1 MSLYLIILGVFVTYS
16 FGDGGRLPWGTQAGM
31 WPQSGT
37 GPSSSGPSSS
47 GPSSSGPSSSG
58 PSRTGP
64 SRSGPDP
71 RLVTISGIQYAGSG
85 CPAGSVAQVIDPSR
99 TVFTLIFDRFIA
111 QDGPNV
117 DYSETTKNCQ
127 INVDLRVPQG
137 WQYSIVSVDYR

>member
-99 TVFTLIFDRFIA
+99 TVLCVPCFLFIGVWLGG
-111 QDGPNV
+111 QTSYV
-117 DYSETTKNCQ
+117 LFSRLTC
-127 INVDLRVPQG
+127 LVP
-137 WQYSIVSVDYR
+137 